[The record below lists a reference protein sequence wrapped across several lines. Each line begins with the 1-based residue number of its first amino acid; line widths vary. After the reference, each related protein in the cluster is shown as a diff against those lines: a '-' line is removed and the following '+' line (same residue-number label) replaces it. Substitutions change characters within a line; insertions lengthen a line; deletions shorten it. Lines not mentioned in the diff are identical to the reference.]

1 MQVLGTRAG
10 GFRKKPRS
18 ESPIFFQHFRFLRPF
33 LAVDTR
39 TFLYLHVHPI
49 GRLRHDPFP
58 PFRLQDTKFLIPLKK
73 IQLEILGLSS
83 SQSQS
88 GSFALILGEKG
99 GNRRLPIIIGMFEA
113 QSIAIQ
119 IEKISP
125 NRPLT
130 HDLFKS
136 FAEHVHVVILEVVIS
151 DLKEGVFYSR
161 IVCSDGA
168 TTFDIDAR
176 PSDAIAIGL
185 RFGVPIYTV
194 ESVLSEAGI
203 ILSDLDEA
211 ESDTEDEDDDEDD
224 DNDTDSPRAARTQ
237 PEPRDPSGQVSM
249 EELSKMLSEALNRE
263 DYEKAAKIRDELNKR
278 NG

>member
-1 MQVLGTRAG
+1 M
-10 GFRKKPRS
+10 
-18 ESPIFFQHFRFLRPF
+18 
-33 LAVDTR
+33 
-39 TFLYLHVHPI
+39 
-49 GRLRHDPFP
+49 
-58 PFRLQDTKFLIPLKK
+58 KK
-73 IQLEILGLSS
+73 IPLEILGLSS

-88 GSFALILGEKG
+88 GSFALILGEKH

-130 HDLFKS
+130 HDLFKA
-136 FAEHVHVVILEVVIS
+136 FAEHVHVAILEVIIS

-168 TTFDIDAR
+168 TTFEIDAR

-185 RFGVPIYTV
+185 RFGVPIFTV
-194 ESVLSEAGI
+194 ESVLGEAGI
-203 ILSDLDEA
+203 ILSDLDENA
-211 ESDTEDEDDDEDD
+211 EEEEEDEDDRDEDDEDD
-224 DNDTDSPRAARTQ
+224 DKPAPAAKAAET
-237 PEPRDPSGQVSM
+237 RDPSGQVSLD
-249 EELSKMLSEALNRE
+249 ELTKMLAQALEKE

>member
-1 MQVLGTRAG
+1 M
-10 GFRKKPRS
+10 
-18 ESPIFFQHFRFLRPF
+18 
-33 LAVDTR
+33 
-39 TFLYLHVHPI
+39 
-49 GRLRHDPFP
+49 
-58 PFRLQDTKFLIPLKK
+58 KK

-83 SQSQS
+83 SQSQT
-88 GSFALILGEKG
+88 GSFALVLGERD

-119 IEKISP
+119 IEKINP

-136 FAEHVHVVILEVVIS
+136 FAEQVNVSITEVLIS
-151 DLKEGVFYSR
+151 DLKEGVFYSK
-161 IVCSDGA
+161 IMCTDGEKE
-168 TTFDIDAR
+168 FELDAR

-203 ILSDLDEA
+203 ILSDLEEEEEESEEA
-211 ESDTEDEDDDEDD
+211 ATVKSTSTVSSSSKEPLHETSVDDL
-224 DNDTDSPRAARTQ
+224 N
-237 PEPRDPSGQVSM
+237 
-249 EELSKMLSEALNRE
+249 KMLNDALEKE

-278 NG
+278 N

>member
-1 MQVLGTRAG
+1 
-10 GFRKKPRS
+10 
-18 ESPIFFQHFRFLRPF
+18 
-33 LAVDTR
+33 
-39 TFLYLHVHPI
+39 
-49 GRLRHDPFP
+49 
-58 PFRLQDTKFLIPLKK
+58 LKK
-73 IQLEILGLSS
+73 IPLEILGLSS

-88 GSFALILGEKG
+88 GSFALILGEKQ

-130 HDLFKS
+130 HDLFKA
-136 FAEHVHVVILEVVIS
+136 FAEHVHVVILEVIIS

-168 TTFDIDAR
+168 TTFEIDAR

-185 RFGVPIYTV
+185 RFGVPIFTV

-211 ESDTEDEDDDEDD
+211 GEEDDDDRDDDDED
-224 DNDTDSPRAARTQ
+224 TDEAARPAPRA
-237 PEPRDPSGQVSM
+237 EPSGQVSLD
-249 EELSKMLSEALNRE
+249 ELTKMLAQALEKE

>member
-1 MQVLGTRAG
+1 M
-10 GFRKKPRS
+10 
-18 ESPIFFQHFRFLRPF
+18 
-33 LAVDTR
+33 
-39 TFLYLHVHPI
+39 
-49 GRLRHDPFP
+49 
-58 PFRLQDTKFLIPLKK
+58 KK

-88 GSFALILGEKG
+88 GSFALILGEKT

-136 FAEHVHVVILEVVIS
+136 FAEHVHVTILEVLIS
-151 DLKEGVFYSR
+151 DLKEGVFYSK

-168 TTFDIDAR
+168 TTFELDAR

-185 RFGVPIYTV
+185 RFGVPIFTV

-203 ILSDLDEA
+203 ILSDLDENVD
-211 ESDTEDEDDDEDD
+211 DTDDEDD
-224 DNDTDSPRAARTQ
+224 QDEEDTDKPVPSR
-237 PEPRDPSGQVSM
+237 PEPREPSGQVSLD
-249 EELSKMLSEALNRE
+249 ELTKMLAQALEKE

>member
-1 MQVLGTRAG
+1 M
-10 GFRKKPRS
+10 
-18 ESPIFFQHFRFLRPF
+18 
-33 LAVDTR
+33 
-39 TFLYLHVHPI
+39 
-49 GRLRHDPFP
+49 
-58 PFRLQDTKFLIPLKK
+58 KK

-83 SQSQS
+83 SQSQT
-88 GSFALILGEKG
+88 GSFALVLGEKE

-119 IEKISP
+119 IEKINP

-136 FAEHVHVVILEVVIS
+136 FAEEMDVRVSEILIS
-151 DLKEGVFYSR
+151 DLKEGVFYSK
-161 IVCSDGA
+161 IVCTNDSKE
-168 TTFDIDAR
+168 FELDAR

-203 ILSDLDEA
+203 ILSDLEEEEE
-211 ESDTEDEDDDEDD
+211 ESDEMAVKTTSSASSASSKSEPLNQTSVDDL
-224 DNDTDSPRAARTQ
+224 N
-237 PEPRDPSGQVSM
+237 
-249 EELSKMLSEALNRE
+249 KMLNEALEKE

-278 NG
+278 N